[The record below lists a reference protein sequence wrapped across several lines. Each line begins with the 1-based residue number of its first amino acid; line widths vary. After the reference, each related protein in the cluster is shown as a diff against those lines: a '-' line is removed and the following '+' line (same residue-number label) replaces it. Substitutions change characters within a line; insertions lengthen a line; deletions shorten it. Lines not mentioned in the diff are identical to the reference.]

1 MIERLKDFEIYIFD
15 FDGTL
20 INSEPFHKKA
30 HNLVLNEILGKEIV
44 LTDQMFSKYI
54 GKSDIQIYDEYKV
67 DFNVDFDK
75 DKMIAKKV
83 AYATDLL
90 SDDSVKIFDYF
101 FELAKEKGN
110 KRFYIVSNQDYDL
123 LMKVL
128 DQKGI
133 KKYFDKIF
141 SLPKLGVKKDY
152 FLQNLDLYI
161 DNSTRKTIIFEDSNA
176 VLGLAK
182 QLGMFAVGIETYMN
196 AGKLSNADTII
207 KCE

>member
-1 MIERLKDFEIYIFD
+1 MFEKLKDFEIYIFD

-128 DQKGI
+128 EQKGI

>member
-1 MIERLKDFEIYIFD
+1 MIEKLKDFEIYIFD

-67 DFNVDFDK
+67 DFHVDFDK

-128 DQKGI
+128 EQKGI

-152 FLQNLDLYI
+152 FLQNLDFILTTQHAKQLFLKI
-161 DNSTRKTIIFEDSNA
+161 AS